1 MGKLQ
6 KDQYLRKID
15 VYKLTEGSITFSHT
29 SEVILTINNDIKV
42 TGWYDAS
49 VLNIG
54 EDIILAGGY
63 MVTSQGTFSNR
74 VVKYTPS
81 TNQFKLLP
89 DLVKNRAEVA
99 AMFAIG
105 EILYLAGGNRRSDQ
119 SMESLNLTQNN
130 STWRDE
136 EVQLPTPIHY
146 MPGIVL
152 NENVYIF
159 SYNGIYYWHPHMKEC
174 ENLVNGEQT
183 SITEPG
189 YSNCILSSNNNTIW
203 RVRSCQVRMSSLK
216 ISPIFLIMT

>member
-15 VYKLTEGSITFSHT
+15 VYKLTEGSITFSYS
-29 SEVILTINNDIKV
+29 SEVILTLNNNISV

-49 VLNIG
+49 VMTIG
-54 EDIILAGGY
+54 EDIILAGGC
-63 MVTSQGTFSNR
+63 MITSQGTLSNK
-74 VVKYTPS
+74 VAKYAPS

-105 EILYLAGGNRRSDQ
+105 EILYLAGGNSRSDK

-130 STWRDE
+130 ATWKDE
-136 EVQLPTPIHY
+136 KVLLPTPIHY

-152 NENVYIF
+152 NGRVYINF
-159 SYNGIYYWHPHMKEC
+159 HDGIYYWHPGMKEW
-174 ENLVNGEQT
+174 ESLIKAEGY
-183 SITEPG
+183 SRTEPG
-189 YSNCILSSNNNTIW
+189 YSNCILSSGNNTLW
-203 RVRSCQVRMSSLK
+203 TVRSCQVRK
-216 ISPIFLIMT
+216 IS